1 MAQDD
6 TVVIAERINSYLTAS
21 TANGFSGAVL
31 VARDDQI
38 LLSSGYGLGDR
49 GKSSPIIPSTIF
61 NIGAV
66 TQLFT
71 AAAVMK
77 LVEEGKLKTSDT
89 LDQFFPLVPDNKRDI
104 TVHQLLTHTAGLSP
118 RAGGYRYDF
127 ATRDRFVDEFFYY
140 RLSGAQGEAAGAG
153 FLLLAAI
160 VELVSTMSFE
170 EYLRSRLLNP
180 AGMADT
186 GYVLRDWDP
195 DRFAHAYYYDLL
207 TRDWVDWGTTLEQFS
222 GNRVSWYG
230 MGRGDMQSTIEDL
243 YTWHKALQSGALF
256 DPSLQAL
263 MESPHSIEDSTG
275 DSSEDSTE
283 DSNRAHGYG
292 WRIEETGR
300 GTTMLSHRG
309 SNGYYFA
316 DLLRFPEENAVV
328 IHFSNVLRDA
338 GVAENIAGLLF
349 DPAFKPSQYPREK
362 YELIIEYIENH
373 SPSEA
378 AGLPAF
384 YESVQ
389 QSQLDDPSILHPIGL
404 QLMNGGDN
412 EWALAILALNVN
424 LFPQE
429 GNFWDS
435 LGDAY
440 MANDQDSLAAASY
453 KESLRLAT
461 DRCFW
466 CSNAQS
472 MLKKLGLDEGEIR
485 ALRGLIL

>member
-6 TVVIAERINSYLTAS
+6 KVVIAEPIAERINNYLTTS

-31 VARDDQI
+31 VARDGQI

-49 GKSSPIIPSTIF
+49 GKASPVIPSTIF

-89 LDQFFPLVPDNKRDI
+89 LDQFLPLVPDNKRHI

-127 ATRDRFVDEFFYY
+127 ASRDRFVEEFFYY
-140 RLSGAQGEAAGAG
+140 RLSGEPGEAAGAG
-153 FLLLAAI
+153 FLLLATI
-160 VELVSTMSFE
+160 VELVSKMPFE
-170 EYLRSRLLNP
+170 EYLRSRLLDP
-180 AGMADT
+180 AGMTDS
-186 GYVLRDWDP
+186 GYVLPNWNR

-207 TRDWVDWGTTLEQFS
+207 ARDWIDWGTTLEHFS

-243 YTWHKALQSGALF
+243 YAWHQALQSGAIL
-256 DPSLQAL
+256 DPSLQAI
-263 MESPHSIEDSTG
+263 MESPHTNENTPDG
-275 DSSEDSTE
+275 DG
-283 DSNRAHGYG
+283 RYHGYG

-316 DLLRFPEENAVV
+316 DMLRFPEENAVV

-338 GVAENIAGLLF
+338 GMAENIAGILF
-349 DPAFKPSQYPREK
+349 DPAFKPSLYPREK
-362 YELIIEYIENH
+362 YELVVEYIENH
-373 SPSEA
+373 SPNEVS
-378 AGLPAF
+378 GLPSF

-389 QSQLDDPSILHPIGL
+389 QRQLDDSSILHPIGL
-404 QLMNGGDN
+404 QLMNRGDK
-412 EWALAILALNVN
+412 EWAVALLALNVK

-440 MANDQDSLAAASY
+440 IASGQDSLAAASY
-453 KESLRLAT
+453 KESLRLASS
-461 DRCFW
+461 RCFW
-466 CSNAQS
+466 CSNAES
-472 MLKKLGLDEGEIR
+472 MLKKLGHDEEEIR
-485 ALRGLIL
+485 VIRGLIL

>member
-6 TVVIAERINSYLTAS
+6 TEVIAERIERYLTAS

-49 GKSSPIIPSTIF
+49 EKASPITPSTIF

-66 TQLFT
+66 TQPFT

-77 LVEEGKLKTSDT
+77 LVEEGKLQTSDT
-89 LDQFFPLVPDNKRDI
+89 LDQFFPFVPDGKRHI

-127 ATRDRFVDEFFYY
+127 STRDQFVNELFYT
-140 RLSGAQGEAAGAG
+140 RLSGEQGEASGAG
-153 FLLLAAI
+153 FILLAAI
-160 VELVSTMSFE
+160 VELVSNMPFE
-170 EYLRSRLLNP
+170 EYLHSRLLDP
-180 AGMADT
+180 AGMTDT
-186 GYVLRDWDP
+186 GYVLPDWDP
-195 DRFAHAYYYDLL
+195 DRFAHAYYYDVF
-207 TRDWVDWGTTLEQFS
+207 TRDWIDWGTTLEQFS

-243 YTWHKALQSGALF
+243 YAWHQALQSGSLF

-263 MESPHSIEDSTG
+263 MESAH
-275 DSSEDSTE
+275 STE
-283 DSNRAHGYG
+283 NGDQAHGYG
-292 WRIEETGR
+292 WRVEETGR

-338 GVAENIAGLLF
+338 SVAENVAGLLF
-349 DPAFKPSQYPREK
+349 DPAFEPSRYPREK
-362 YELIIEYIENH
+362 YELVIDYIENH
-373 SPSEA
+373 TPDEA
-378 AGLPAF
+378 ADLPAY

-389 QSQLDDPSILHPIGL
+389 QRQLNDPSILDPIGL
-404 QLMNGGDN
+404 QLMNSGDN
-412 EWALAILALNVN
+412 EWAVAVLALNVK
-424 LFPQE
+424 LFPDD
-429 GNFWDS
+429 GSFWDS

-440 MANDQDSLAAASY
+440 MASGQDSQAAESY
-453 KESLRLAT
+453 KESLRLGS

-466 CSNAQS
+466 CNNAQN
-472 MLKKLGLDEGEIR
+472 MLEKLGHDEEEIR
-485 ALRGLIL
+485 AIRGLIQ